1 MLKNSL
7 MSPEIEHQMHHSE
20 KFLIDLDNMESET
33 SDESDQDQSLSN
45 SDNGNELATPNK
57 GNINVIEPSSITRS
71 VTQ

>member
-33 SDESDQDQSLSN
+33 SEESEEDE
-45 SDNGNELATPNK
+45 A
-57 GNINVIEPSSITRS
+57 SS
-71 VTQ
+71 